1 MEKFGRIIEDEEP
14 EFTRFGRIIEDD
26 FSESINNVELKSIEE
41 PEFTRFGRIIEDE
54 KPEFTKFGR
63 TIEEDY
69 ESADPSTGD
78 ICQRCWR

>member
-1 MEKFGRIIEDEEP
+1 MEKFGRIIED
-14 EFTRFGRIIEDD
+14 
-26 FSESINNVELKSIEE
+26 EE

-78 ICQRCWR
+78 IFKGVGTEVLAGGLSSVVGG